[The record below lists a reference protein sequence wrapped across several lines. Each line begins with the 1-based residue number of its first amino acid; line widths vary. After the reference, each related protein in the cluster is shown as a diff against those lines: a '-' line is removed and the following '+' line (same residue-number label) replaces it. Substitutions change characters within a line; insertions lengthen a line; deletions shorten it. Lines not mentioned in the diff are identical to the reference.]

1 MKYELSKSLKR
12 GKNGITDFTPIIALV
27 IVLTIVITFFI
38 IFFNVRNNKCLEL
51 ESSIMD
57 EAYKYAELNGLPVV
71 NGKSVTVNLGDLS
84 EIKFKDKI
92 VWGTVKI
99 TKVNNDYVKTF
110 NISNASYCNT
120 SKRYKMSK
128 PTSKYP
134 KGKSLVDVTTKYNF
148 VDVSYNYTPWSDFI
162 ESSKIN
168 TKEDKTYKVLLPL
181 DLKKLPKVSE
191 AANILSWEVE
201 EKEYYKYRD
210 KKWKWYINQNSE
222 YSGFSSEQPSG
233 YANKDRKTEIQAEQ
247 TEWST
252 NYPEEK
258 SYRKISTQTGYKFYY
273 EDENGN
279 KVYYNEGKYVPRIND
294 DELREKY
301 NKKEKTTVLMY
312 SYVDSMWKWYNG
324 VERIYSGYTSLPNY
338 QYKYKDE
345 DLMIYTNWS
354 RFSTTSYLTN
364 ENMAYREQITDM
376 HKRYRAYFSLES
388 NLKLDN
394 YVTLEELESKAGRTI
409 EEMLNDKYVKVL
421 TKYEYTY
428 GK

>member
-1 MKYELSKSLKR
+1 
-12 GKNGITDFTPIIALV
+12 
-27 IVLTIVITFFI
+27 
-38 IFFNVRNNKCLEL
+38 
-51 ESSIMD
+51 
-57 EAYKYAELNGLPVV
+57 
-71 NGKSVTVNLGDLS
+71 
-84 EIKFKDKI
+84 
-92 VWGTVKI
+92 
-99 TKVNNDYVKTF
+99 
-110 NISNASYCNT
+110 
-120 SKRYKMSK
+120 MSK

-273 EDENGN
+273 EDEDGNLYCENGN
-279 KVYYNEGKYVPRIND
+279 YNIGDVNLMYCTKDFGEPLGNVKDIERYELINNPKDDPNYLRRKSHQYEYMMLSRLESDCKYFLGNGNGFLGHLYYRDIDKHIAEMKKIYEAFLDQDKPKWISLSD
-294 DELREKY
+294 IEKY
-301 NKKEKTTVLMY
+301 KEKMEEY
-312 SYVDSMWKWYNG
+312 G
-324 VERIYSGYTSLPNY
+324 
-338 QYKYKDE
+338 
-345 DLMIYTNWS
+345 
-354 RFSTTSYLTN
+354 
-364 ENMAYREQITDM
+364 
-376 HKRYRAYFSLES
+376 LE
-388 NLKLDN
+388 
-394 YVTLEELESKAGRTI
+394 I
-409 EEMLNDKYVKVL
+409 I
-421 TKYEYTY
+421 
-428 GK
+428 